1 MLQFSEGNECRSER
15 EIGEEIAKYFESLF
29 ITNNPQKCDEILQGI
44 PRIISK
50 SMKRNLTRNVED
62 QEIKETLFF
71 MNPHKAPESDC
82 MSPFF
87 FQKYWHILRHDICE
101 DIKSFF

>member
-1 MLQFSEGNECRSER
+1 MLQFNEGNEYRSER

-29 ITNNPQKCDEILQGI
+29 ITSNPQKCDEILQGI
-44 PRIISK
+44 PRIISE

-71 MNPHKAPESDC
+71 HEPSQGPRIRLYVYLFLSKVLAHC
-82 MSPFF
+82 
-87 FQKYWHILRHDICE
+87 WT
-101 DIKSFF
+101 